1 MVLGIGTDILDIR
14 RLFPDFLQPDD
25 PFLRSAF
32 TPREIAQAGTR
43 PEPLK
48 YYGTRFA
55 GKEAVFKTLGAS
67 PDLVR
72 RLADI
77 EILDDENGAPRC
89 VLSGAVGAW
98 AAERGAETVH
108 ISLSWDGD
116 LAVAFAV
123 LEGSPEKTQ

>member
-1 MVLGIGTDILDIR
+1 MVLGIGTDILDMR
-14 RLFPDFLQPDD
+14 RLSPDFLQDGD
-25 PFLRSAF
+25 PFLRSTF
-32 TPREIAQAGTR
+32 TPGEIAQAQSR

-72 RLADI
+72 RGAEI
-77 EILDDENGAPRC
+77 EILDDGNGAPYC
-89 VLSGAVGAW
+89 ALSGAAGAR
-98 AAERGAETVH
+98 AAALGGRRVH
-108 ISLSWDGD
+108 VSLSWDGD

-123 LEGSPEKTQ
+123 LEG